1 MNLNCD
7 PVIVTRDVM
16 AGIMTIKDSQQ
27 VNMCDLPRVIAAALE
42 MRLDT
47 IYQWLA
53 ANGGAYAKGFF
64 CGFIT
69 DPIDAKAL
77 N

>member
-1 MNLNCD
+1 MNCN

-16 AGIMTIKDSQQ
+16 AGIMAIRDSQQ
-27 VNMCDLPRVIAAALE
+27 VNMSDLPRVIAAALE

-47 IYQWLA
+47 TYQWLA
-53 ANGGAYAKGFF
+53 ANNGAYAKGFF

-69 DPIDAKAL
+69 DPINSNVL